1 MKQNMPE
8 IKQPVLE
15 NIQNR
20 PFSILI
26 YYDANCLSNLPASI
40 DFGTA
45 PICLSTI
52 SPFLK
57 YNKAGML
64 RIPNFIEMPG
74 LLSTFTLPTTA
85 LPSYSLAIS
94 STTGPTMRQG
104 PHHSAQKSISTG
116 LFDFSTSSSKFASV
130 ISKAMIFFPLFIFSV
145 TNIYYSNC
153 LPQMEL
159 LTLW

>member
-1 MKQNMPE
+1 MIVN
-8 IKQPVLE
+8 
-15 NIQNR
+15 
-20 PFSILI
+20 
-26 YYDANCLSNLPASI
+26 YNCAVNLPASI

-57 YNKAGML
+57 YNKAGIL
-64 RIPNFIEMPG
+64 RMPNFIDMPG

-85 LPSYSLAIS
+85 LPSYSFAIS

-116 LFDFSTSSSKFASV
+116 LSDFSTSSSKFASV
-130 ISKAMIFFPLFIFSV
+130 ISKAMIFLFFKFRY

-153 LPQMEL
+153 LPQW
-159 LTLW
+159 LTCQSDNYITA

>member
-26 YYDANCLSNLPASI
+26 YYDANCLSNLPAST

-52 SPFLK
+52 SPLLK
-57 YNKAGML
+57 YNKAGIL
-64 RIPNFIEMPG
+64 RMPNFIEIPG
-74 LLSTFTLPTTA
+74 LLSTFTLPTIA
-85 LPSYSLAIS
+85 LPLYSFAIS
-94 STTGPTMRQG
+94 STAGPTIRHR
-104 PHHSAQKSISTG
+104 PHHSAQKSTKTG
-116 LFDFSTSSSKFASV
+116 LSDLRTNSSKFASV
-130 ISKAMIFFPLFIFSV
+130 ISKAMIFYFKLYL
-145 TNIYYSNC
+145 TNIYYSNS
-153 LPQMEL
+153 LPQVGV
-159 LTLW
+159 